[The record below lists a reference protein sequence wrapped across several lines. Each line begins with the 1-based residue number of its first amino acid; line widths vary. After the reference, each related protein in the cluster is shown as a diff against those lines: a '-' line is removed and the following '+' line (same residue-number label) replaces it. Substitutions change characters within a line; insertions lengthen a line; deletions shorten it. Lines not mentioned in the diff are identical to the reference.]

1 MACEGGATVVLV
13 AASSTVLLAVVS
25 SAMTAVRRSKQA
37 IPESVPSKDT
47 AVIKIG
53 DWTNLGTLLF
63 EASVELE
70 FNSCEIV
77 S

>member
-53 DWTNLGTLLF
+53 D
-63 EASVELE
+63 
-70 FNSCEIV
+70 
-77 S
+77 